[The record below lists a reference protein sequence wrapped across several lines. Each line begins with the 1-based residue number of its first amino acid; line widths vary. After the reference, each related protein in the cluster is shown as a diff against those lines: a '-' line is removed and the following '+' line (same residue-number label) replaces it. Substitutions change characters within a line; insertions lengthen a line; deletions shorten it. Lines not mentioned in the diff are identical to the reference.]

1 MGPKKVSRAS
11 SPLKKKARNTIELK
25 KEIIEKYESGFK
37 IAEISRM
44 YRKSPSTISSIVV
57 KKEAIKEANV
67 AKSVNVLMKQRSQ
80 TTEDVKQLLLI
91 WINQK
96 QLDGDSVSEAIICEK
111 ARLLYAD
118 LIKKISG
125 MSASVLSDFKAS
137 RSWFKKFKRRT
148 GIHSVTRHG
157 EGVSSDKSGAK
168 EFVSEF
174 KDYIEAE
181 GFIPQQA
188 FNCNETG
195 LFWKKIPKRTFTTQ
209 EEKALPRHKPIKDR
223 LTFVVW

>member
-11 SPLKKKARNTIELK
+11 IPLKKKARNTIKLK
-25 KEIIEKYESGFK
+25 KEIIEKYESSFK
-37 IAEISRM
+37 IAEIGRI
-44 YRKSPSTISSIVV
+44 YGKSPTTISSIVV

-67 AKSVNVLMKQRSQ
+67 AKGVYVLMKQRSQ
-80 TTEDVKQLLLI
+80 TIEDVKQLLLI

-96 QLDGDSVSEAIICEK
+96 QLDGNSVSEAIICEK

-118 LIKKISG
+118 LISKMPG
-125 MSASVLSDFKAS
+125 TAASVLSDFKAS

-148 GIHSVTRHG
+148 GIHNVTRHSKG
-157 EGVSSDKSGAK
+157 ASSDKSGAK
-168 EFVSEF
+168 ISVSKF

-181 GFIPQQA
+181 GFIPQQV
-188 FNCNETG
+188 FNCNETD
-195 LFWKKIPKRTFTTQ
+195 LFSKKMPRRTFITQ
-209 EEKALPRHKPIKDR
+209 EKKALPGHKLMKDM